1 MQIVNALGVMTLL
14 ATAAF
19 GQTSFDIADVHLSP
33 RKNWSRIPTHAMDGG
48 VLGGDRYE
56 IRRASMLDLIRAAY
70 GVDADRVFGG
80 PAWLDYDLYDIA
92 AKTKP
97 GTKPAVLKQMLQR
110 LLADRFHLVLKEE
123 TQPAQGFILTAAKGE
138 PKMTR
143 SEGEGRGGCQQARPT
158 FGKGQPPTANVQ
170 CRNASMAAF
179 ADWLRRFASKP
190 VQDSTGLDGSWDF
203 DLHYRIGGAGNEPPV
218 FAALASAGLHIEPGK
233 VPQLVLTVVSVDE
246 KPTPNAAAVVKAL
259 PPPPPAQFEVASV
272 RPCTGDM
279 ASAPRLQRGGRI
291 AITCEPVLGL
301 IRQAFGIPYQQ
312 TPMGA
317 PKSFEGRNDYSNI
330 TIAAKAP
337 AGAPQDRDTLHAM
350 LRALLIDRY
359 RIAFHYED
367 QPMDTATLIALKPKL
382 ARADPSGRTGCAR
395 ESPKQF
401 TVWNLPVHLT
411 CHNMTMIQF
420 AEQIPVY
427 DSDLFYPVEN
437 QTGLE
442 GAWDFTIDYNA
453 NASRGMQALVSN
465 AGFVNA
471 PAVAGQAPTPQAGL
485 SFEEAVQ
492 KQLGLELNISKR
504 PQPVLVIDHM
514 LEKPT
519 GN

>member
-1 MQIVNALGVMTLL
+1 
-14 ATAAF
+14 
-19 GQTSFDIADVHLSP
+19 
-33 RKNWSRIPTHAMDGG
+33 
-48 VLGGDRYE
+48 
-56 IRRASMLDLIRAAY
+56 
-70 GVDADRVFGG
+70 
-80 PAWLDYDLYDIA
+80 
-92 AKTKP
+92 
-97 GTKPAVLKQMLQR
+97 
-110 LLADRFHLVLKEE
+110 
-123 TQPAQGFILTAAKGE
+123 
-138 PKMTR
+138 
-143 SEGEGRGGCQQARPT
+143 
-158 FGKGQPPTANVQ
+158 
-170 CRNASMAAF
+170 
-179 ADWLRRFASKP
+179 
-190 VQDSTGLDGSWDF
+190 
-203 DLHYRIGGAGNEPPV
+203 
-218 FAALASAGLHIEPGK
+218 
-233 VPQLVLTVVSVDE
+233 
-246 KPTPNAAAVVKAL
+246 
-259 PPPPPAQFEVASV
+259 
-272 RPCTGDM
+272 M